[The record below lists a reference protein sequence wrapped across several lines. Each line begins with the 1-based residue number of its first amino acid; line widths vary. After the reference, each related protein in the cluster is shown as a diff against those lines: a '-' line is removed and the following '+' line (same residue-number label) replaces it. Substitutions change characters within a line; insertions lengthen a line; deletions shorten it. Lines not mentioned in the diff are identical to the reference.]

1 VFTKLYTLSATSYF
15 IDSKTVTSLGEM
27 TQGKIDLKRDR
38 SWIAFVLV
46 LCGHLAVFAALHPQP
61 LVQETLSE
69 PIMVSLVSA
78 PQPAPPASMPMPPEK
93 AITTMQK
100 HAKQPQAIRKAPI
113 KKTVVQRT
121 KPSTLSD
128 ITPVEQSSK
137 TTNTSDST
145 QPPTKTNAKASDTPT
160 YQPVSFNAAYLHNP
174 APNYPAISRRLGEQG
189 KVLLRVQVT
198 LDGAASLVELQT
210 SSGSSRLDHSA
221 LEAVKKWRFVPA
233 KRGGLAVSASVIVPV
248 SFSIEG

>member
-1 VFTKLYTLSATSYF
+1 MYNLAAASYF
-15 IDSKTVTSLGEM
+15 IDCKPATGLGDMTHGEVSLE
-27 TQGKIDLKRDR
+27 RER
-38 SWIAFVLV
+38 SWIVLV
-46 LCGHLAVFAALHPQP
+46 LVFCGHLATFAALRPEP
-61 LVQETLSE
+61 LTLETPPE

-78 PQPAPPASMPMPPEK
+78 PQSAPKAPVPMPPEK
-93 AITTMQK
+93 AMTKMQK
-100 HAKQPQAIRKAPI
+100 HVKQPQSIRNTPI
-113 KKTVVQRT
+113 KKSVVQRT

-128 ITPVEQSSK
+128 IAPVEQSSVPIV
-137 TTNTSDST
+137 TPVST
-145 QPPTKTNAKASDTPT
+145 QSPTKTNAKASDAPA

-174 APNYPAISRRLGEQG
+174 APDYPSISRRLGEQG

-198 LDGAASLVELQT
+198 VDGAASSVELQT
-210 SSGSSRLDHSA
+210 SSGSSRLDRSA